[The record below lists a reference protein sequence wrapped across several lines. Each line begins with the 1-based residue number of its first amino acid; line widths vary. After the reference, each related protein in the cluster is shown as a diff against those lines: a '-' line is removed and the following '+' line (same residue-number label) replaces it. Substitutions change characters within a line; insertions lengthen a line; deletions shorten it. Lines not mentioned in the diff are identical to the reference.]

1 MTDNDR
7 RMTRSLPPAALLALA
22 LLQPFCLRSGSQD
35 RFIKIYF
42 PNGSEVTAELAVTE
56 EERAKG
62 LMFRDKIL
70 PDQAMLFVFE
80 KAGIHS
86 FWMKNTLVSLD
97 MLWLD
102 DEKRIIHIEANV
114 PPCREEP
121 CPSYGPL
128 RAARYVLELK
138 GGVAAELGLKISDRV
153 MFALPGGV
161 IRLAPRVPD

>member
-1 MTDNDR
+1 MTCNDR
-7 RMTRSLPPAALLALA
+7 RMTKSLPPAALLALA
-22 LLQPFCLRSGSQD
+22 LLQTFCLRSGGQD

-42 PNGSEVTAELAVTE
+42 PSGSEVTAELAVTE

-97 MLWLD
+97 MIWLD

-128 RAARYVLELK
+128 RPARYVLELK

-161 IRLAPRVPD
+161 IRQAPRDPD